1 MPPIYKPTTGPEDWK
16 QFLAKPD
23 LHWKTGYSAKSMA
36 YSWEEADGLPVEI
49 SKAIHDVWGVQPEPL
64 IIIPEY
70 KVPLPGGNTDS
81 QNDAFV
87 LCRIG
92 EQTAV
97 VMIEGKVGEP
107 FGPSVGEWFK
117 DPSPG
122 KVERLKYLCSLLG
135 LSYPPAPELRYQL
148 LHRCASAI
156 IEAERYRADLA
167 IMIVHS
173 FSQEHVWFDDFSAFA
188 AELGAT
194 SELGRLSRANS
205 VSGRPFYLGW
215 VTGSAVYLTR

>member
-36 YSWEEADGLPVEI
+36 YSWEEADGLPAEI
-49 SKAIHDVWGVQPEPL
+49 SMAVGDAFGFEPEPL

-70 KVPLPGGNTDS
+70 KVPLPGGNADS
-81 QNDAFV
+81 QNDAFA

-97 VMIEGKVGEP
+97 MMIEGKVSEP

-117 DPSPG
+117 APSPG
-122 KVERLKYLCSLLG
+122 KTERLRYLCSALG
-135 LSYPPAPELRYQL
+135 VSYPPAPELRYQL
-148 LHRCASAI
+148 FHRAASAI
-156 IEAERYRADLA
+156 IEAERFKADLA

-173 FSQEHVWFDDFSAFA
+173 FSQEHVWLDDFSAFA
-188 AELGAT
+188 AELGST
-194 SELGRLSRANS
+194 SELDRLSRAKT
-205 VSGRPFYLGW
+205 VAGRPFYLGW
-215 VTGSAVYLTR
+215 VTGNAVYLSR